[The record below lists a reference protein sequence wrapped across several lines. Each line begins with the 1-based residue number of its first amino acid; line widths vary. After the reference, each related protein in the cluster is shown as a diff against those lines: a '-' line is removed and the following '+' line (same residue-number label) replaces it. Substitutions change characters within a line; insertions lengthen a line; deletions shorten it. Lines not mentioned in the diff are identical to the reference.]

1 MGSDQPVSLYT
12 ALTNPFPYI
21 PRSFI
26 DAGVNGVGSFIG
38 LWSVPGLAGNEPCNK
53 GWQAAWQAGAPVR
66 ACLAGRGASQGML
79 GRQGYLHS
87 SQGMLGRQGRQ
98 CRHGMQGSHGR
109 QAGLLTFQPGQAWH
123 ARNAWQA
130 WQAWQAG
137 QPGRQAWLVWQVGQP
152 WHACI
157 EGACKDALCVCV

>member
-1 MGSDQPVSLYT
+1 VHFRCCYFPSLVDMGSDQPVSLYT

-66 ACLAGRGASQGML
+66 ACLAGRVTYTPARACLAGRGASAGMACKAVMA

-87 SQGMLGRQGRQ
+87 SQGKPGMQGMHGRHGRHGRQGNQ
-98 CRHGMQGSHGR
+98 AGRHGWCGR
-109 QAGLLTFQPGQAWH
+109 
-123 ARNAWQA
+123 
-130 WQAWQAG
+130 
-137 QPGRQAWLVWQVGQP
+137 
-152 WHACI
+152 
-157 EGACKDALCVCV
+157 